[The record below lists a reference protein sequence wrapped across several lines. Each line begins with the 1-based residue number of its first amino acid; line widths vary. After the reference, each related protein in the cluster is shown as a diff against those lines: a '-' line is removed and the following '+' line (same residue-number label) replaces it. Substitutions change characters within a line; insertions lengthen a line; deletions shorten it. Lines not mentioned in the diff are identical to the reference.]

1 MIKGMSCLFCKI
13 ANGEIPIHKLYEDDS
28 CIAFADIH
36 PQAPV
41 HLLIIPRQH
50 IVSLADVSAKDE
62 GLLGHLLATATQ
74 LAATQKL
81 AKGFRVVVNTGEEG
95 GQTVNHLHLHVL
107 GGRAM
112 HWPPG

>member
-1 MIKGMSCLFCKI
+1 MDCLFCKI
-13 ANGEIPIHKLYEDDS
+13 AGGEIPATKVYEDAS
-28 CIAFADIH
+28 CIAFSDIH

-50 IVSLADVSAKDE
+50 IASLDE
-62 GLLGHLLATATQ
+62 VRETYRELLGHLMLVAAELAKQ
-74 LAATQKL
+74 QKL
-81 AKGFRVVVNTGEEG
+81 SKGFRVVMNTGVDG
-95 GQTVNHLHLHVL
+95 GQTVHHLHLHLL

>member
-1 MIKGMSCLFCKI
+1 MDCLFCKI
-13 ANGEIPIHKLYEDDS
+13 AVGEIPATKVYEDAS
-28 CIAFADIH
+28 CIAFSDIH

-50 IVSLADVSAKDE
+50 IASLDE
-62 GLLGHLLATATQ
+62 VRETYRELLGHLMLVAAELAKQ
-74 LAATQKL
+74 QKL
-81 AKGFRVVVNTGEEG
+81 SKGFRVVMNTGVDG
-95 GQTVNHLHLHVL
+95 GQTVNHLHLHLL

>member
-1 MIKGMSCLFCKI
+1 MDCLFCKI
-13 ANGEIPIHKLYEDDS
+13 AVGEISATKFYEDAS
-28 CIAFADIH
+28 CIAFSDIH

-50 IVSLADVSAKDE
+50 IASLEAANEKDQE
-62 GLLGHLLATATQ
+62 LLGHLMLVAAELAKQ
-74 LAATQKL
+74 QKL
-81 AKGFRVVVNTGEEG
+81 SKGFRVVMNTGVDG
-95 GQTVNHLHLHVL
+95 GQTVNHLHLHLL

>member
-1 MIKGMSCLFCKI
+1 MDCLFCQI
-13 ANGEIPIHKLYEDDS
+13 AVGEIPATKVYEDAS
-28 CIAFADIH
+28 CIAFSDIH

-50 IVSLADVSAKDE
+50 IASLDE
-62 GLLGHLLATATQ
+62 VRETYRELLGHLMLVAAELAKQ
-74 LAATQKL
+74 QKL
-81 AKGFRVVVNTGEEG
+81 SKGFRVVMNTGVDG
-95 GQTVNHLHLHVL
+95 GQTVNHLHLHLL